1 MPGQK
6 KLSPNMKNF
15 ATNNRRVTGF
25 GPVMRQVG
33 HKPDYRIMAGNLLP
47 EGERIMV
54 KCKGGHMAEKVN
66 AKGWCN
72 LCLKDLKSG
81 KPAGT
86 TAKERG
92 LK

>member
-1 MPGQK
+1 LK
-6 KLSPNMKNF
+6 EDDN
-15 ATNNRRVTGF
+15 
-25 GPVMRQVG
+25 
-33 HKPDYRIMAGNLLP
+33 
-47 EGERIMV
+47 MV

-72 LCLKDLKSG
+72 LCLKDLKAG